1 MTNLFKALEASFQG
15 DVTADASALV
25 SVYRS
30 TSKLPLTKSSGFL

>member
-25 SVYRS
+25 SVSALRPS
-30 TSKLPLTKSSGFL
+30 FL